1 MVDDLLA
8 WERLGESWDEAVGK
22 GTGGAAFD
30 FFALV
35 EVFEDFGCGGW
46 MRGYLSWIG
55 CGVFWGL
62 FESTFGHFVV

>member
-8 WERLGESWDEAVGK
+8 WERLGESWDEAGGK

-46 MRGYLSWIG
+46 GCVSWIG
-55 CGVFWGL
+55 CGVF
-62 FESTFGHFVV
+62 

>member
-1 MVDDLLA
+1 MRSWDGLGADLDCVVDDLLA

-35 EVFEDFGCGGW
+35 EVFEDFGCGG
-46 MRGYLSWIG
+46 
-55 CGVFWGL
+55 
-62 FESTFGHFVV
+62 

>member
-1 MVDDLLA
+1 MDLNCVIDDLLA

-35 EVFEDFGCGGW
+35 EVFEDFGCGG
-46 MRGYLSWIG
+46 
-55 CGVFWGL
+55 
-62 FESTFGHFVV
+62 